1 LHGFLK
7 NHAKLF
13 GGLLNDYERPSK
25 NVKVNQQHNLTKK
38 ETEVS
43 LKLIIMLLMKYKQ
56 LTYEQRYAI
65 YLDLKEG
72 TSKKNI
78 ALRIGVHISTLYRE
92 LKQNKNM
99 SGGYSLNLAHETSM
113 LIPNTKRD
121 K

>member
-1 LHGFLK
+1 VNLVESFVWFK

-13 GGLLNDYERPSK
+13 GGLLIDYERPSK
-25 NVKVNQQHNLTKK
+25 NAKVNQQHNLTKK

-78 ALRIGVHISTLYRE
+78 ALRIGVHISVAC
-92 LKQNKNM
+92 LKRWGLQASFLSPDTNADA
-99 SGGYSLNLAHETSM
+99 G
-113 LIPNTKRD
+113 
-121 K
+121 